1 MNRPEIAARTF
12 FIPACGPFNLFDGLD
27 ADAQAFV
34 TRMFLRRHVYEHNG
48 GQVDQDYL
56 NESGDASVKL
66 GQALRESPESPFR
79 LMPLILKRAENPHE
93 GFHVLFPPG
102 AKPIK

>member
-1 MNRPEIAARTF
+1 
-12 FIPACGPFNLFDGLD
+12 L
-27 ADAQAFV
+27 
-34 TRMFLRRHVYEHNG
+34 LRRTRRGCPSLRHPDVPHHVYEHNG

-66 GQALRESPESPFR
+66 GQALPESPESIFR
-79 LMPLILKRAENPHE
+79 LMPLILKRAQNLHE
-93 GFHVLFPPG
+93 GFHVLFPPV